1 MPVRVGR
8 AGTSQPDK
16 PDEVKDPA
24 PYAGGVDLL
33 PLVVSSGWASGV
45 NAYLLVLV
53 LGIADRVAGLS
64 PVPDVLGRT
73 DVLVVAGV
81 LYAVEFVADK
91 IPYVDSSWDA
101 VSTAIRPTVGAV
113 VAVLLAGDVSTLE
126 QALYA
131 VLGGGTALASH
142 SVKAGLRLAI
152 NTSPEPVTNVG
163 ASLGEDVTVLG
174 VVLLAVSYPWIALAV
189 VVVLLASGTALL
201 VYLLRR
207 IRRGWR
213 RWRNRERGASR
224 DQVGEEPDTRG

>member
-1 MPVRVGR
+1 
-8 AGTSQPDK
+8 
-16 PDEVKDPA
+16 
-24 PYAGGVDLL
+24 VDLL

-53 LGIADRVAGLS
+53 LGLADRVAGLTQI
-64 PVPDVLGRT
+64 PDVLGRT

-91 IPYVDSSWDA
+91 IPYLDSSWDA
-101 VSTAIRPTVGAV
+101 VSTAIRPTVAAV
-113 VAVLLAGDVSTLE
+113 VAVLLAGDASTLE

-163 ASLGEDVTVLG
+163 ASLGEDVSVLG
-174 VVLLAVSYPWIALAV
+174 VLLLALNHPWIALAV
-189 VVVLLASGTALL
+189 VLVLLVCGVTLL
-201 VYLLRR
+201 VIVLRR
-207 IRRGWR
+207 VRRGWR
-213 RWRNRERGASR
+213 RWRGRDRVAGEPGAP
-224 DQVGEEPDTRG
+224 G

>member
-1 MPVRVGR
+1 M
-8 AGTSQPDK
+8 
-16 PDEVKDPA
+16 
-24 PYAGGVDLL
+24 DLL

-53 LGIADRVAGLS
+53 LGVADRVAGLAQ
-64 PVPDVLGRT
+64 VPDVLART

-81 LYAVEFVADK
+81 LFAVEFVADK
-91 IPYVDSSWDA
+91 IPYLDSSWDA

-113 VAVLLAGDVSTLE
+113 VALLLAGDVSTLE

-142 SVKAGLRLAI
+142 AVKAGLRLAI

-163 ASLGEDVTVLG
+163 TSLGEDATVLT
-174 VVLLAVSYPWIALAV
+174 VALLALAHPWIAFGV
-189 VVVLLASGTALL
+189 VVALL
-201 VYLLRR
+201 VTGTTLLVVLLRR

-213 RWRNRERGASR
+213 RWKGR
-224 DQVGEEPDTRG
+224 DRAAA